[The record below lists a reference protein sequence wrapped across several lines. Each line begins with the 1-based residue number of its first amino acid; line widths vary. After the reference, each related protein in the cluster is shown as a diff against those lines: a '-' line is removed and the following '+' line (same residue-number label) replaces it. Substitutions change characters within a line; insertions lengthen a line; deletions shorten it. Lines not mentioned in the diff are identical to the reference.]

1 MSFFQLSSI
10 LFALCM
16 LYIVRIH
23 QRKTSFS
30 LFEVS
35 LWYFLWIAFIVIT
48 IFPNAFIGISNLFYF
63 DRVFD
68 MLVVGAFMVL
78 SFLVVKNHF
87 KYKEIELKIDKLVR
101 DISILNLKCDLK
113 KTKIRKKN

>member
-1 MSFFQLSSI
+1 MSAI

-23 QRKTSFS
+23 RRKIYFSFA
-30 LFEVS
+30 EAS
-35 LWYFLWIAFIVIT
+35 LWHCLWIAFIVLT
-48 IFPNAFIGISNLFYF
+48 IFPNAFAGISNLFYF

-87 KYKEIELKIDKLVR
+87 KYKEIEFKIDKLVR
-101 DISILNLKCDLK
+101 DTSVMHLKLDL
-113 KTKIRKKN
+113 TKRKKKKSS